1 MHPWKVSNVSLSI
14 TSCVSAWISS
24 VVPNDALSAL
34 ISSWGI
40 GKIRRERGQANRG
53 GGNHCNVLEVR
64 NCKKRVMCE
73 RALCHGAE
81 PSCFS
86 SNWLDVCEDALR
98 QPLHKLSVK
107 LDGLTWWY
115 EFLVNNTL
123 DVEKNDQHELDIATN
138 MTRFFRTR

>member
-1 MHPWKVSNVSLSI
+1 
-14 TSCVSAWISS
+14 
-24 VVPNDALSAL
+24 
-34 ISSWGI
+34 
-40 GKIRRERGQANRG
+40 
-53 GGNHCNVLEVR
+53 
-64 NCKKRVMCE
+64 MCE